1 MAVNYVKFFR
11 GTPEAFQKLTNKNND
26 TLYFISRSDDA
37 EGSLYL
43 GSKLI
48 SSGISS
54 LSDLYDIAIDD
65 ILADGQILAYDE
77 VSEKWV
83 NKSVF
88 EAIGVMIGAQADKQG
103 SEGLVPAPGIGQQ
116 NLFLRGDGKWAAPEV
131 DVAESLS
138 GDNKTIS
145 IENSVISLKDFGKKY
160 YKYVPATDSEV
171 AHYAPQEVNTAF
183 PWKAYLEPKVIEEN
197 GELVLGWFEPNPTTI
212 EGVQDQI
219 VELSADVKKIDEDL
233 SKVSNNLIN
242 NYYDKTATENYV
254 AGEIAKVNH
263 LTRKTFNSLEEAQAF
278 ADSETYPDN
287 YIYMVLAST
296 DFWGEN
302 NKYDEYLYVDGTLEK
317 VGAWDTDLSDYAK
330 LSDLDNY
337 VEKRTGY
344 DLVLDT
350 DIAKLSSIESGAQK
364 NYISSVDVDFNVS
377 EGKLFLND
385 ISISKISNLES
396 ILNKKAETSAVENLA
411 SQLNIVNGKVTDLTT
426 ELTKYLLK
434 EDYEEDMAVVMNA
447 ITWQNLS
454 E

>member
-65 ILADGQILAYDE
+65 ILTDGQILAYDE

-116 NLFLRGDGKWAAPEV
+116 NLFLRGDGTWAAPEV

-138 GDNKTIS
+138 GDDKTIS

-160 YKYVPATDSEV
+160 YKYVPATDSEA
-171 AHYAPQEVNTAF
+171 AHYTPQEVNTAF

-219 VELSADVKKIDEDL
+219 VELGADVKKINEDL

-242 NYYDKTATENYV
+242 NYYDKTTTENYV
-254 AGEIAKVNH
+254 ASEIAKVNH
-263 LTRKTFNSLEEAQAF
+263 LTRKTFNSLEEAKDF
-278 ADSETYPDN
+278 AQQEAYPDN

-302 NKYDEYLYVDGTLEK
+302 NKYDEYLWVNGNLEK
-317 VGAWDTDLSDYAK
+317 VGAWDTDLSDYATK
-330 LSDLDNY
+330 TDLENISSSVTNIETLLNNKADKIEIESINTEINNLSTSIIGLNTTVINLENLLNLKADKTEVNNLSTSVLN
-337 VEKRTGY
+337 
-344 DLVLDT
+344 LDT
-350 DIAKLSSIESGAQK
+350 RVTNLET
-364 NYISSVDVDFNVS
+364 
-377 EGKLFLND
+377 FLNSEYFVSREEYDID
-385 ISISKISNLES
+385 ISELRN
-396 ILNKKAETSAVENLA
+396 AVTWSE
-411 SQLNIVNGKVTDLTT
+411 
-426 ELTKYLLK
+426 LK
-434 EDYEEDMAVVMNA
+434 E
-447 ITWQNLS
+447 
-454 E
+454 